1 MANNT
6 VAKCSALRDGLHL
19 AMELGIVKLDA
30 KVFSDLFFDQSISNL
45 VLNPIILDCRRTSC
59 ELRIFKLRHIYRE
72 ANKVADFLAKM
83 ARDTGGSARD
93 SFVF

>member
-1 MANNT
+1 
-6 VAKCSALRDGLHL
+6 
-19 AMELGIVKLDA
+19 MELGIVKLDA